1 MCPYTPTWVNS
12 RIIFSPTIYSISY
25 IEPIWVVYDGYHVW
39 NHCQNTHGLLFVSY
53 YAQFGLIWANM
64 SKPPSGISVD
74 YRPPPY
80 FYKMCCSKNKMC
92 LKMLVWPTLSI
103 FTSSSVSVWRPV
115 PLSWPWG
122 WCLSVCS
129 FTPQSGLP
137 AVPSRSHMT
146 VSVSTQLMVDYNK
159 NPLKQIY
166 TVSVRIVDWLSEA
179 YVNERHLDGLFQG
192 LPHVLCCHS
201 VVLFHKHNTGLL

>member
-25 IEPIWVVYDGYHVW
+25 VEPVWVVYDGYHVW

-53 YAQFGLIWANM
+53 YVQFGLIWANM

-159 NPLKQIY
+159 NPTKTNIY
-166 TVSVRIVDWLSEA
+166 CICKNCRLTFWGICEWEA
-179 YVNERHLDGLFQG
+179 FGWFISRAST
-192 LPHVLCCHS
+192 C
-201 VVLFHKHNTGLL
+201 VVLSLCSFVP